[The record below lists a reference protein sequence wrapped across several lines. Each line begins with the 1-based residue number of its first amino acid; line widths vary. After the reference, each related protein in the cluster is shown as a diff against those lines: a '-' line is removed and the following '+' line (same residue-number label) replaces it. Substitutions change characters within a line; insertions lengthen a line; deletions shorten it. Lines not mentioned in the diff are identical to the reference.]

1 MDAAEPSTESIGTE
15 YIGTAST
22 GTESIGTASTGTES
36 TGTEAWRAVLAA
48 LVNPRLR
55 GALAEVITEGDPA
68 LTATERRDARR
79 ILTRSGL
86 LTPGGRLDERRLR
99 AMLAGNRPDDW
110 GAERTGV
117 DRWLRADGR
126 IDRWPT
132 RADDRLELLSWIAER
147 LMGVDEVLA
156 EKPFTLELFAF
167 TTDPNTL
174 RRALVDAGLITRN
187 PDGTDYRRVG
197 RPA

>member
-1 MDAAEPSTESIGTE
+1 MDAEPSATKPAVVAI
-15 YIGTAST
+15 AP
-22 GTESIGTASTGTES
+22 
-36 TGTEAWRAVLAA
+36 EAWRAVLAA

-55 GALAEVITEGDPA
+55 GALAEAITEGDPA
-68 LTATERRDARR
+68 LTAAERRDARR

-86 LTPGGRLDERRLR
+86 LTPGGQLDERRLR
-99 AMLAGNRPDDW
+99 AMLAGNRT
-110 GAERTGV
+110 EKEGV

-147 LMGVDEVLA
+147 LMGTDEVLA
-156 EKPFTLELFAF
+156 EKPFTLKLFAF

-174 RRALVDAGLITRN
+174 RRALVDTGLIDRN
-187 PDGTDYRRVG
+187 ADGTDYRRVAG
-197 RPA
+197 AL